1 MGCFPVVDS
10 TGNTPF
16 NFNGMI
22 KIKTFIYDGKPNK
35 VNKTLQ
41 ENEEYTGVLNST
53 VNVLTPVVRFR
64 TRTPV
69 TFNYVYIDSL
79 HRYYFVSEISQDGD
93 ICTVRLKVDVLFTY
107 KDKILSSSATLT
119 KGENVNKYV
128 SNRSNVV
135 DLRPNI
141 RKVDFPNKE
150 LLNDTGSII
159 MVTIKGNK

>member
-1 MGCFPVVDS
+1 
-10 TGNTPF
+10 
-16 NFNGMI
+16 MI

-79 HRYYFVSEISQDGD
+79 HRYYFVSELSQDGD
-93 ICTVRLKVDVLFTY
+93 VCTVRLKVDVLMTY
-107 KDKILSSSATLT
+107 KDKILESSATLT

-141 RKVDFPNKE
+141 RKLVFPNKE